1 MNKPNT
7 RLRRSKEAEARRDA
21 ILEAAWQSFLLRG
34 VSGTTMNDIAR
45 MCNLAKGT
53 LYLYFASK
61 EEVAFTL
68 LLRATEDLLTAL
80 RSVLEP
86 GISSCDQIRRLALA
100 YYRFFEAQPESF
112 RFMFVIP
119 HETYSGKVSHEL
131 IDHWGNSGRAALG
144 ILDGLLRQATVE
156 GDIEV
161 DDTWS
166 TATALWSAVTGV
178 IVIPSQEV
186 RRPFLGE
193 ISVEEMVKNTVD
205 ALLEGMRPARVD
217 GRDIR

>member
-7 RLRRSKEAEARRDA
+7 RLRRREEAEARRNS
-21 ILEAAWQSFLLRG
+21 ILEAARESFLSKG
-34 VSGTTMNDIAR
+34 VAGTTMNDIAR
-45 MCNLAKGT
+45 ACNLAKGT
-53 LYLYFASK
+53 LYLYFTSK

-80 RSVLEP
+80 QDALEP
-86 GISSCDQIRRLALA
+86 RMRASDQIRTLALA

-119 HETYSGKVSHEL
+119 HDTYSGKILQDLV
-131 IDHWGNSGRAALG
+131 DHWGNTGRAALG
-144 ILDGLLRQATVE
+144 ILDGLLRQATLE
-156 GDIEV
+156 GDVEV

-166 TATALWSAVTGV
+166 TAAALWSAVTGV

-193 ISVEEMVKNTVD
+193 IRVEEMVKKTVD
-205 ALLEGMRPARVD
+205 LLLAGMRPSHIV